1 MSSTYKSVV
10 IATAGHIDHGK
21 TTLVRALTGIDT
33 DRLPEE
39 KRRGI
44 TIDLGFASMEMQ
56 MPDGGLLRL
65 SFVDVPGHSLF
76 VRNMLAGAG
85 CVQAVML
92 VVAADEGIK
101 PQTVEHLAI
110 CELLGFRHGIIALTK
125 ADAADNDRLDGVS
138 RRVRTLFKGTFLDKD
153 HAPIIPVS
161 AKTGAGLA
169 EVRTE
174 LLNLALRA
182 GQGNSDALLRLPLDR
197 AFVMKGFGTVVTGTL
212 LSGTVRE
219 SETLTVE
226 PGARAVRVRG
236 LQTHGQ
242 PAAVAHAGSRVAVN
256 LSGIDAADAHRG
268 QTLVVPQ
275 TLSGVDT
282 IDAEVTLLPD
292 APWMKHRARVHF
304 HAFTAE
310 TMASVSLYGYEGAR
324 PGSRRLVRL
333 KLSRP
338 MVLSPGDRFVLRQP
352 APVATIGGGTVLDTH
367 PEVKLPKADTIA
379 WLEQLRTAGITQQLI
394 LRVQR
399 RSTAGLSFGALSRE
413 TGMTVDAVRRHLLSV
428 VQQSEVLLLPGDL
441 LLGSDAFGCAATSIL
456 KLVQQASTQSERH
469 GLKRSELRSQA
480 GLDAPVFDF
489 VVSALAREEK
499 VQVKD
504 ESVVAAGDHGPSSPA
519 PDGRLAGVSRAYEE
533 AGLSS
538 PSVPELAQRFG
549 VANDEMRRIIT
560 VLQRQKAIVRMGSD
574 DLFVHGDALRKLRA
588 QMTGLR
594 GRLIDVASFKELT
607 GLSRKY
613 AIPLLE
619 YLDRERITRK
629 QGDRRLVL

>member
-1 MSSTYKSVV
+1 MSPTYKSVV

-21 TTLVRALTGIDT
+21 TTLIRALTGIDT

-56 MPDGGLLRL
+56 MPDGELLRL

-101 PQTVEHLAI
+101 PQTIEHLAI

-125 ADAADNDRLDGVS
+125 ADAADNDQLDAV
-138 RRVRTLFKGTFLDKD
+138 RQRVRTLLKETFLDKD

-161 AKTGAGLA
+161 AKTGAGMA

-174 LLNLALRA
+174 LLNLASRA
-182 GQGNSDALLRLPLDR
+182 GQDNSDALFRLPLDR

-219 SETLTVE
+219 GETLTLE
-226 PGARAVRVRG
+226 PSGRIVRVRG
-236 LQTHGQ
+236 LQTHCQ
-242 PAAVAHAGSRVAVN
+242 AAAVAHAGSRVAVN
-256 LSGIDAADAHRG
+256 LSGIDAAETHRG
-268 QTLVVPQ
+268 QALVVPH
-275 TLSGVDT
+275 TLSGIDT
-282 IDAEVTLLPD
+282 IDAEITLLPD
-292 APWMKHRARVHF
+292 APSMKHRARVHF

-310 TMASVSLYGYEGAR
+310 TMASVSLYGYESVQ
-324 PGSRRLVRL
+324 PGSWRLVRL

-338 MVLSPGDRFVLRQP
+338 MVLAPGDRFVLRQP
-352 APVATIGGGTVLDTH
+352 APVATIGGGAVLDTH
-367 PEVKLPKADTIA
+367 PELKLPKAETIA
-379 WLEQLRTAGITQQLI
+379 WLEQLKTAGMAQQLI

-399 RSTAGLSFGALSRE
+399 RGTAGLGFGALSRE
-413 TGMTVDAVRRHLLSV
+413 TGVTVDAARRHLFSAP
-428 VQQSEVLLLPGDL
+428 QQSEVLLLPGDL
-441 LLGSDAFGCAATSIL
+441 LLSGNAFGSAVNRIL
-456 KLVQQASTQSERH
+456 ELLQHASVRSEGC

-480 GLDAPVFDF
+480 GLEAPVFDF
-489 VVSALAREEK
+489 VVSALARDK
-499 VQVKD
+499 RVQVKD

-519 PDGRLAGVSRAYEE
+519 QDERLAGVSRVYED

-560 VLQRQKAIVRMGSD
+560 VLQRQKTIVRMGSD
-574 DLFVHGDALRKLRA
+574 DLFVHADALRKLSA
-588 QMTGLR
+588 QMTELR
-594 GRLIDVASFKELT
+594 GRLIDVASFKQLT

-629 QGDRRLVL
+629 QGDQRLVL

>member
-1 MSSTYKSVV
+1 MSPESKSVV

-56 MPDGGLLRL
+56 IPGGELFRL

-85 CVQAVML
+85 CVKAVML

-101 PQTVEHLAI
+101 PQTIEHLAI
-110 CELLGFRHGIIALTK
+110 CELLGFRHGIIVVTK
-125 ADAADNDRLDGVS
+125 ADAADNNRLDAV
-138 RRVRTLFKGTFLDKD
+138 RQRVRTLLKGTFLDED
-153 HAPIIPVS
+153 DSAIVPVS

-174 LLNLALRA
+174 LLNLAMRA
-182 GQGNSDALLRLPLDR
+182 GQDNSDALLRLPLDR

-212 LSGTVRE
+212 LSGTIRE
-219 SETLTVE
+219 GETLTLE
-226 PGARAVRVRG
+226 PGTKTVRVRG
-236 LQTHGQ
+236 LQTHGE

-256 LSGIDAADAHRG
+256 LSGIDAAEAHRG
-268 QTLVVPQ
+268 QALVVPH

-292 APWMKHRARVHF
+292 APPMKHRARVHF

-310 TMASVSLYGYEGAR
+310 TMASVSLFGYGSAQ
-324 PGSRRLVRL
+324 PGGRRVVRL
-333 KLSRP
+333 KLAKP
-338 MVLSPGDRFVLRQP
+338 MVLAPDDRFVLRQP
-352 APVATIGGGTVLDTH
+352 APVATIGGGLVLDAH
-367 PEVKLPKADTIA
+367 PELKLPKAETIA
-379 WLEQLRTAGITQQLI
+379 WLEQLKTADHEQQLI

-399 RSTAGLSFGALSRE
+399 RKTAGLRFGALSRE
-413 TGMTVDAVRRHLLSV
+413 TGITVDAVRRQLVSAVQRSEILLV
-428 VQQSEVLLLPGDL
+428 PGDL
-441 LLGSDAFGCAATSIL
+441 LLSGDAFGLAANRIL
-456 KLVQQASTQSERH
+456 ELLQHVSVRSEGC
-469 GLKRSELRSQA
+469 GLKRSELRSQT
-480 GLDAPVFDF
+480 GLGAPVFDF
-489 VVSALAREEK
+489 VISALARDKK

-504 ESVVAAGDHGPSSPA
+504 ESVVAARDHGPSSLA
-519 PDGRLAGVSRAYEE
+519 QDERLAGVSQAYEE
-533 AGLSS
+533 AGLS
-538 PSVPELAQRFG
+538 PASVPELAQRFR
-549 VANDEMRRIIT
+549 VAHEEMRRIIT
-560 VLQRQKAIVRMGSD
+560 VLQRQKTIVRMGSD
-574 DLFVHGDALRKLRA
+574 DLFVHVDALGKLRA
-588 QMTGLR
+588 QMIKLR
-594 GRLIDVASFKELT
+594 GSLIDIANFKQLT

-619 YLDRERITRK
+619 YLDRERVTRK
-629 QGDRRLVL
+629 QGDKRLVL